1 MPRTEKVFGVFV
13 SSPSDLE
20 DERNRL
26 NEVIQEFNITWS
38 QNFGI
43 RLDLIRWETHGY
55 PGIGKDPQD
64 VLNQELPDDFDIF
77 IGLMWGRFGTETER
91 AGSGTEEEF
100 HRALKRYR
108 KDPNSVKIMFYFKDA
123 PISPSDIDPDQLKK
137 VNEFRTS
144 LGSKGSLFWEFKDLN
159 QFEQL
164 LRQHLSRQVQEFA
177 RSQSQEDV
185 VPSTPSQNRSGGD
198 TKEGETN
205 DLGFLDYID
214 KAEEDF
220 SALTEITS
228 RIVEQVETLGKN
240 MNKRTEEIEAALTQ
254 TQGQMSRSKSR
265 SLIDHAATDMN
276 HFVSSMAKELPLFR
290 ETLERGAD
298 AVVQIALIS
307 IEFASEDKTQ
317 IREMHGELYTL
328 LPNLEVAFN
337 NLGLLKNSVEALPRM
352 TSNLN
357 RAKRETVEVLD
368 KLLDNLAEGHQI
380 VEGAVQAIDVILDE
394 NHTQ

>member
-1 MPRTEKVFGVFV
+1 MSRTEQVFGVFV

-20 DERNRL
+20 DERSRL

-38 QNFGI
+38 RNFGI

-77 IGLMWGRFGTETER
+77 VGLMWGRFGTETER

-100 HRALKRYR
+100 HRTLKRYR
-108 KDPNSVKIMFYFKDA
+108 KDPNGVKIMFYFKDA

-137 VNEFRTS
+137 VNEFRAS
-144 LGSKGSLFWEFKDLN
+144 LGSKGSLFWEFKDLD

-185 VPSTPSQNRSGGD
+185 PSTPSQNRSGGD
-198 TKEGETN
+198 TKGGETN

-220 SALTEITS
+220 SVLTEITS

-240 MNKRTEEIEAALTQ
+240 MNKRTEEINATLIQ

-307 IEFASEDKTQ
+307 IEFVSEDKTQ
-317 IREMHGELYTL
+317 IREMQGELYTL
-328 LPNLEVAFN
+328 LPNLKNAFD
-337 NLGLLKNSVEALPRM
+337 NLELLKNSVEALPRM

-357 RAKRETVEVLD
+357 RAKRETVEILD

-380 VEGAVQAIDVILDE
+380 VEGAVQAIDVILGE

>member
-100 HRALKRYR
+100 LWTLKRYR

-123 PISPSDIDPDQLKK
+123 PISPSDIDPDQLKR

-164 LRQHLSRQVQEFA
+164 LRQHLSRQVQEFV

-220 SALTEITS
+220 SALNEITS

-240 MNKRTEEIEAALTQ
+240 MNKRTEEIDAALTQ

-265 SLIDHAATDMN
+265 NLIDRAATDMN
-276 HFVSSMAKELPLFR
+276 HFVSSMAQELPLFK
-290 ETLERGAD
+290 EMLEQGAD

-307 IEFASEDKTQ
+307 TEFVSEDKTQ
-317 IREMHGELYTL
+317 IRQMHGDLSTF
-328 LPNLEVAFN
+328 LPNLENAFN
-337 NLGLLKNSVEALPRM
+337 SLELLKNSVEALPRM

-368 KLLDNLAEGHQI
+368 KLLYSLAEGHQI
-380 VEGAVQAIDVILDE
+380 VEGAVQSIDVILGE